1 MGKYLADLHN
11 HSCLSPCGD
20 LSMSPRL
27 LARQAKARGVD
38 ILGLSDHNAAHNCL
52 PFALACAREGLVPL
66 FGLELCSTEEVHLLA
81 VFSSPRKAL
90 EFGSR
95 ILANL
100 PRFPGAT
107 SYTAATSHTGATSHT
122 ATTSYTGAT
131 NDSAAKSNPGDIR
144 SPAAEGIFGDQAV
157 VDDEEAVLC
166 LEETWFGAALSL
178 DFGALAELASASGA
192 LVIPA
197 HVDRPMF
204 SVQSQLG
211 FLPPGP
217 YDAVEAVR
225 PPVPAF
231 LSQGLGVVT
240 GSDAHF
246 PEHIGRRPF
255 ALELP
260 DQPVRALKTR
270 LAEFAADSAAAAATP
285 TSTIG
290 AAQATEVSAVRDAAQ
305 APGVSVS
312 SASPTSTA
320 DTEAE
325 YRGYEGLLKDRR
337 VGKYPEDEAEEFLGC
352 VRRAL
357 AGITNGLRG

>member
-66 FGLELCSTEEVHLLA
+66 FGIELCSTEEVHLLA

-107 SYTAATSHTGATSHT
+107 SYIGASSHTGATS
-122 ATTSYTGAT
+122 
-131 NDSAAKSNPGDIR
+131 NSAAMSNPGDIR
-144 SPAAEGIFGDQAV
+144 SPAAEGMFGDQAV

-260 DQPVRALKTR
+260 DQPVRALKAR
-270 LAEFAADSAAAAATP
+270 LAEFAADSAASAAT
-285 TSTIG
+285 
-290 AAQATEVSAVRDAAQ
+290 
-305 APGVSVS
+305 
-312 SASPTSTA
+312 PTSTA

-337 VGKYPEDEAEEFLGC
+337 VGMYPEDEAEEFLGC

>member
-1 MGKYLADLHN
+1 
-11 HSCLSPCGD
+11 
-20 LSMSPRL
+20 
-27 LARQAKARGVD
+27 
-38 ILGLSDHNAAHNCL
+38 
-52 PFALACAREGLVPL
+52 GLVPL

-107 SYTAATSHTGATSHT
+107 SYTAATSYTGATSYTAATSHT

-131 NDSAAKSNPGDIR
+131 SNSAAKSNPGDIR

-178 DFGALAELASASGA
+178 DFGTLAELASASGA

-270 LAEFAADSAAAAATP
+270 LAEFAADSTAAAATP
-285 TSTIG
+285 TST
-290 AAQATEVSAVRDAAQ
+290 ADA
-305 APGVSVS
+305 
-312 SASPTSTA
+312 
-320 DTEAE
+320 EAE

-337 VGKYPEDEAEEFLGC
+337 VGMYPEDEAEEFLGC

-357 AGITNGLRG
+357 AGLTNGLRG

>member
-1 MGKYLADLHN
+1 
-11 HSCLSPCGD
+11 
-20 LSMSPRL
+20 
-27 LARQAKARGVD
+27 
-38 ILGLSDHNAAHNCL
+38 
-52 PFALACAREGLVPL
+52 
-66 FGLELCSTEEVHLLA
+66 
-81 VFSSPRKAL
+81 
-90 EFGSR
+90 
-95 ILANL
+95 
-100 PRFPGAT
+100 
-107 SYTAATSHTGATSHT
+107 
-122 ATTSYTGAT
+122 
-131 NDSAAKSNPGDIR
+131 
-144 SPAAEGIFGDQAV
+144 
-157 VDDEEAVLC
+157 
-166 LEETWFGAALSL
+166 
-178 DFGALAELASASGA
+178 
-192 LVIPA
+192 
-197 HVDRPMF
+197 MF

-260 DQPVRALKTR
+260 NQPVRALKAR
-270 LAEFAADSAAAAATP
+270 LAEFAADSAASAAT
-285 TSTIG
+285 
-290 AAQATEVSAVRDAAQ
+290 
-305 APGVSVS
+305 
-312 SASPTSTA
+312 PTSTA

-357 AGITNGLRG
+357 AGLTNGLRG

>member
-81 VFSSPRKAL
+81 VFSSPRRAL

-107 SYTAATSHTGATSHT
+107 SHTGAT
-122 ATTSYTGAT
+122 
-131 NDSAAKSNPGDIR
+131 NNSASKSNPGDIR
-144 SPAAEGIFGDQAV
+144 SPAAEGIFGDQVV

-260 DQPVRALKTR
+260 DPPVRALKAR
-270 LAEFAADSAAAAATP
+270 LAEFAADSAAAADTP
-285 TSTIG
+285 TST
-290 AAQATEVSAVRDAAQ
+290 AAAAQ
-305 APGVSVS
+305 APAV
-312 SASPTSTA
+312 SASAASTA

-325 YRGYEGLLKDRR
+325 YRGYQGLLKDRR
-337 VGKYPEDEAEEFLGC
+337 VGMYPEDEAEEFLGC

-357 AGITNGLRG
+357 AGLTNGLRG